1 MAKVKTKV
9 EKELLAEKAITLSDE
24 QEAAITL
31 CADLSVRIAGVTGGA
46 GTGKTT
52 TLKRAYAEMNAI
64 DSTVLCAPTGRAAK
78 RIKELTGIEA
88 VTIHKLLEFPQP
100 GEDGDPTEPKRDSR
114 NRLDQRFVIV
124 DESSMVGPTLY
135 AQLMAALRNN
145 ACIRFFGDNNQLRP
159 VEQGTPPFVEIL
171 ETKPSVVLSFNYR
184 SDDEIVGNANRILQ
198 GRIPTRNSRFEIVY
212 ATNPIKRLYEMADD
226 RFMRFDHQIIM
237 PTRKGNFGT
246 QRVNTTLQI
255 QLNGEGEYLL
265 LDRWEK
271 EAPPLSVRANDKF
284 LWIKNDY
291 NRSMFNGE
299 IGRIADV
306 DAHGGSLILDVEG
319 RAPVSVPPRDKMF
332 NSYLGIHTLYDPRK
346 SLDLGY
352 AVTTHK
358 SQGSEFDTVVYVIC
372 SSHGWMLNRN
382 NFYTAVTRAR
392 NNVIV
397 ITDTKSMGRS
407 MNRAK
412 L

>member
-1 MAKVKTKV
+1 MARKTKA
-9 EKELLAEKAITLSDE
+9 ETELLSEKTIALSDE
-24 QEAAITL
+24 QEHAIAL
-31 CADLSVRIAGVTGGA
+31 CADTSTRIAGVTGGA

-52 TLKRAYAEMNAI
+52 TLKQAYKEMNAI

-78 RIKELTGIEA
+78 RITELTGIPA
-88 VTIHKLLEFPQP
+88 STIHRLLEFPQP
-100 GEDGDPTEPKRDSR
+100 GEDGDPTEPGRNASR
-114 NRLDQRFVIV
+114 RLDQRFVIV
-124 DESSMVGPTLY
+124 DESSMIGPTLY
-135 AQLMAALRNN
+135 AQLMAAMRNN
-145 ACIRFFGDNNQLRP
+145 GCIRFFGDNNQLRP
-159 VEQGTPPFVEIL
+159 VEEGTPPFIGIL
-171 ETKPSVVLSFNYR
+171 EDKPSVTLSFNYR
-184 SDDEIVGNANRILQ
+184 SEDEIVGNANRILQ
-198 GRIPTRNSRFEIVY
+198 GRIPVRNSRFEILY
-212 ATNPIKRLYEMADD
+212 ATDPIKRLYELADE
-226 RFMRFDHQIIM
+226 RFMRFDHQIIV
-237 PTRKGNFGT
+237 PTRKGNYGT
-246 QRVNTTLQI
+246 QRVNTSLQI
-255 QLNGEGEYLL
+255 QLNPEGEYLL

-291 NRSMFNGE
+291 NRSLFNGE

-319 RAPVSVPPRDKMF
+319 RSPINVPPRDKMF
-332 NSYLGIHTLYDPRK
+332 NSYLGFNTLYDPRK

-358 SQGSEFDTVVYVIC
+358 SQGSEFDTVIYVIC
-372 SSHGWMLNRN
+372 TSHGWMLNRN

-397 ITDTKSMGRS
+397 ITDRRAMSRS

>member
-1 MAKVKTKV
+1 MAKTAV
-9 EKELLAEKAITLSDE
+9 ETELLAEKVISLSDE
-24 QEAAITL
+24 QEHAIAL

-64 DSTVLCAPTGRAAK
+64 DATVLCAPTGRAAK

-100 GEDGDPTEPKRDSR
+100 GEEGDPTEPKRDAR

-124 DESSMVGPTLY
+124 DEASMIGPTLY

-145 ACIRFFGDNNQLRP
+145 GCIRFFGDNNQLRP
-159 VEQGTPPFVEIL
+159 VEEGTPPFIGIL
-171 ETKPSVVLSFNYR
+171 ETKPSVTLSFNYR
-184 SDDEIVGNANRILQ
+184 SEDEIVGNANRILQ
-198 GRIPTRNSRFEIVY
+198 GRLPIRNSRFEIVY
-212 ATNPIKRLYEMADD
+212 ATDPIKRVYEMADE
-226 RFMRFDHQIIM
+226 RFMRFDHQIIL
-237 PTRKGNFGT
+237 PTRKGNFGS

-271 EAPPLSVRANDKF
+271 EAPPLTVRANDKF
-284 LWIKNDY
+284 LWVKNDY
-291 NRSMFNGE
+291 NRSLFNGE

-319 RAPVSVPPRDKMF
+319 RTPIVVPPRDKMF

-358 SQGSEFDTVVYVIC
+358 SQGSEFDTVVYVI
-372 SSHGWMLNRN
+372 SKSHGWMLNRN
-382 NFYTAVTRAR
+382 NFYTAITRAR

-397 ITDTKSMGRS
+397 ISDTKAMGRS